1 MLKSTHC
8 ARHAGN
14 EPNHRVELV
23 ERTAFC
29 STSRTPWNGRKSV
42 AAMRALRDHAK
53 NHRDDAKLIAAD
65 PAFKDLDPKKQA
77 DITAIGE
84 EMDLLLAEMDE
95 ETDPDKKWTKA
106 DGTSKLD
113 ATAGMRVD
121 DAAVEKFKARASG
134 KMRGQVAPKPNPP
147 GQIK

>member
-1 MLKSTHC
+1 MLQSI
-8 ARHAGN
+8 
-14 EPNHRVELV
+14 
-23 ERTAFC
+23 TALDMRA
-29 STSRTPWNGRKSV
+29 TNRIIAWNSWANGILLDITNPLSGRKSV

-84 EMDLLLAEMDE
+84 EMDLLLAEIDE